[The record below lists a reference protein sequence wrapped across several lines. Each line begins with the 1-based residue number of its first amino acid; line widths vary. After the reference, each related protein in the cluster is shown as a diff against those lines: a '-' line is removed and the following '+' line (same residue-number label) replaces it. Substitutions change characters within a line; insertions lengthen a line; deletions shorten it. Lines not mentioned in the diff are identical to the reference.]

1 MAVELAIIIVNW
13 NGGDLLRRCL
23 ASVAAHPPSLAY
35 EIIVVD
41 NASTDGSREWLA
53 NLGERVRLLANTE
66 NVGFGR
72 ANNQAFAATSAPLLF
87 LLNSDA
93 EVYAGAIDTLVATVK
108 ADARIGAAGPRL
120 VNPDGSL
127 QPSVWRNPMNA
138 AEMLAVAFRLYRV
151 LPKRLRGEWLLGFHW
166 DHAHR
171 RRANMLSGAALLCRR
186 AMIDAVGGFDERF
199 HMYGED
205 TEWCLRI
212 VRGGWWLL
220 FEPAATVLHHGG
232 QSSAKRWN
240 NLEKM
245 RVVYQGFFRFQRLRL
260 SRAHALANLVAGCF
274 IAAVQHPYRVL
285 RGGEAAETRL
295 MLELYA
301 TELRQN
307 LWGDRAIV
315 ERSAHGER

>member
-1 MAVELAIIIVNW
+1 MTVEITIIIVNW
-13 NGGDLLRRCL
+13 NGGELLRRCL
-23 ASVAAHPPSLAY
+23 ASIAQFPPRQAY
-35 EIIVVD
+35 EIVVVD
-41 NASTDGSREWLA
+41 NASTDGSREWLVS
-53 NLGERVRLLANTE
+53 LDERVRLIANVE

-72 ANNQAFAATSAPLLF
+72 ANNQAFAVSDALFLF

-93 EVYAGAIDTLVATVK
+93 EVYAGAIDTLVATVNS
-108 ADARIGAAGPRL
+108 DARIGACGPRL

-127 QPSVWRNPMNA
+127 QPSVFRNPMNP
-138 AEMLAVAFRLYRV
+138 AEMLAVAFRLYRL

-171 RRANMLSGAALLCRR
+171 RRANMLSGAALMARR
-186 AMIDAVGGFDERF
+186 QMVDVVGGFDERF

-245 RVVYQGFFRFQRLRL
+245 RVVYHGFFRFQRLRL
-260 SRAHALANLVAGCF
+260 SRAHALANLAAGCF

-285 RGGEAAETRL
+285 RGREAEETRL
-295 MLELYA
+295 MFQLYA
-301 TELRQN
+301 AELRQT
-307 LWGDRAIV
+307 LWPKQRPG
-315 ERSAHGER
+315 